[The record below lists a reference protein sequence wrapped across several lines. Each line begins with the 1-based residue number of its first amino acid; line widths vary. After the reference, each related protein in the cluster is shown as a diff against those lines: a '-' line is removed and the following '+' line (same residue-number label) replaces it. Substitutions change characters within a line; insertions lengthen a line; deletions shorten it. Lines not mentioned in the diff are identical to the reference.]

1 MFNKQRVVELFNA
14 EITWWENMERQ
25 EEAVFVLSLEN
36 HLELQDLI
44 WQENYQLTSIS
55 GQL

>member
-1 MFNKQRVVELFNA
+1 
-14 EITWWENMERQ
+14 MERQ